1 MLFYLD
7 YVTEKGNPVKVVN
20 LGTKEE
26 AKVQEHQLN
35 HVAALSKPLGT
46 KSIMPMCPVS
56 LSIIS
61 SNIPPFSILN

>member
-1 MLFYLD
+1 MDLD

-26 AKVQEHQLN
+26 AKVQVDQLN
-35 HVAALSKPLGT
+35 HVAALSKSLGT
-46 KSIMPMCPVS
+46 KSMMPMFPIS

-61 SNIPPFSILN
+61 SNIPPF